1 MKSLLSSLVV
11 ALVAF
16 QPATAGDIWAGF
28 RGPTGQ
34 GRTDEKD
41 LPLTWG
47 ADENIRWKAPLPG
60 ADGKNTLD
68 RNQSS
73 PIVWK
78 DRVFVDM
85 VYWPA
90 GVKQTE
96 YPEHRVACYV
106 AAEGKQLWDIPVRP
120 GPWKLTDLRGGYS
133 APTPCTDGER
143 VYALFGSSVL
153 AAVDFAGHIVWRK
166 EITPYAWDVAI
177 GTSPVLYKDT
187 VLVLADGTKP
197 AESRLIAFDA
207 KTGDLRWEE
216 ARPKASFS
224 HTTPLVIEVNR
235 RPQLVVASS
244 NALQGLDPDSGKVI
258 WWAKAKGDV
267 PTPAFDGHLVYSE
280 DGRGGPGLAVD
291 PSGTGDVSATH
302 VRWRTKPIQEG
313 FSSPTIAGE
322 FVYRIHSPGI
332 LKCIRLENGEVVY
345 SERLPTGV
353 DPAASPVLTPENNLV
368 FTSGGKSVVVP
379 AGPKFEI
386 AAVSDLKDGSSA
398 SPAVANGRLY
408 IKGAKFLYCIGKK

>member
-1 MKSLLSSLVV
+1 MKLFFFAVAV
-11 ALVAF
+11 ALLVLPSAW
-16 QPATAGDIWAGF
+16 AGDTWPGF

-34 GRTDEKD
+34 GRTDERD

-47 ADENIRWKAPLPG
+47 LEENIRWKVPLPG
-60 ADGKNTLD
+60 TDGKCQLD

-78 DRVFVDM
+78 DRVFVLM

-96 YPEHRVACYV
+96 YPEHHFASY
-106 AAEGKQLWDIPVRP
+106 AAADGKQLWDIPVPP

-133 APTPCTDGER
+133 APTPATDGER

-153 AAVDFAGHIVWRK
+153 VAVDFGGHIVWRK
-166 EITPYAWDVAI
+166 EITPFAWDVAI

-187 VLVLADGTKP
+187 VLVLADGTKL

-207 KTGDLRWEE
+207 KTGEVRWEQP
-216 ARPKASFS
+216 RPTASFS
-224 HTTPLVIEVNR
+224 HTTPLAIEVNK

-244 NALQGLDPDSGKVI
+244 NALQGLDPESGKVI

-267 PTPAFDGHLVYSE
+267 PTPAFDGRVVYSE

-291 PSGTGDVSATH
+291 PTGTGDVTATH
-302 VRWRTKPIQEG
+302 VKWRTKPIQEG
-313 FSSPTIAGE
+313 FSSPTIASE
-322 FVYRIHSPGI
+322 FVYRVHSPGI
-332 LKCIRLENGEVVY
+332 LKCIRLADGQVVY
-345 SERLPTGV
+345 SERLPNGV
-353 DPAASPVLTPENNLV
+353 DPAASPVLTPENNLL
-368 FTSGGKSVVVP
+368 FASGGKTVVIP

-386 AAVSDLKDGSSA
+386 VAASDLKDGSSA
-398 SPAVANGRLY
+398 SPAVANGRVY
-408 IKGAKFLYCIGKK
+408 VKGAKFLYCIGKK